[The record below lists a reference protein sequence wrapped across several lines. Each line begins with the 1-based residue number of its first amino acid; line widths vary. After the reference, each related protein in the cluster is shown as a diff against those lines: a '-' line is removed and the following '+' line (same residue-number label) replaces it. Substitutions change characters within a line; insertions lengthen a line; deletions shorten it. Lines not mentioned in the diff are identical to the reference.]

1 MVGPRFRLPPGESL
15 DRRFAAG
22 EPDSNHPTHVSPLST
37 NQQNKTNKQQKQN
50 IPLLRFRQDGNLK
63 IINPTLRRH
72 RIIRPHRRS
81 FMIMLIE
88 RSRIPHLQPA
98 MQRLQRRELIGITP
112 SRRKQRQGNTKVV
125 DARGFPFDNVMGH
138 AAVRESDPGPGIA
151 MAMAVAVAGGIR
163 GRREGRE
170 GI

>member
-1 MVGPRFRLPPGESL
+1 
-15 DRRFAAG
+15 
-22 EPDSNHPTHVSPLST
+22 
-37 NQQNKTNKQQKQN
+37 
-50 IPLLRFRQDGNLK
+50 
-63 IINPTLRRH
+63 
-72 RIIRPHRRS
+72 
-81 FMIMLIE
+81 MIMLIE